1 MSNNRPWD
9 FDEAR
14 DACRKAAHAQEH
26 AEAEV
31 RHAAQQLALAE
42 EAYRVALA
50 KRIVELRA
58 EGQAATVCADL
69 ARGDKQVAELR
80 RLRDISDGVYEAMK
94 QASWRHTSNRKDAQR
109 FADWSQKREVA
120 EGMAA

>member
-1 MSNNRPWD
+1 M
-9 FDEAR
+9 
-14 DACRKAAHAQEH
+14 
-26 AEAEV
+26 
-31 RHAAQQLALAE
+31 
-42 EAYRVALA
+42 
-50 KRIVELRA
+50 ELRA